1 MHRRIWTAVA
11 ISFTFA
17 GAQAAV
23 APSINAMAE
32 CRLEYKVALGELKK
46 LKVIKPA
53 NTSRSSFTTEYDASK
68 LRPFGLQATR
78 FLLEYYGD
86 DEGESD
92 TLETNFA
99 LPFDKAKPKLLKAF
113 GIKQCGGN
121 TATSAQVC
129 QLLHMK
135 NDVGIYLRV
144 AELRPLKTGGSRFL
158 CEYVA

>member
-1 MHRRIWTAVA
+1 MRKCLGVFFAASVGL
-11 ISFTFA
+11 A

-23 APSINAMAE
+23 APDANSMAE

-46 LKVIKPA
+46 LKVIKP
-53 NTSRSSFTTEYDASK
+53 NQVFRLSSTTEYDASK
-68 LRPFGLQATR
+68 LRPFGLKATR

-121 TATSAQVC
+121 TATSTQVC
-129 QLLHMK
+129 QLLYK
-135 NDVGIYLRV
+135 NNDGGKYLRV